1 MSPEDRAR
9 LEALE
14 REVARLRA
22 LLEPQGQAKEAS
34 HQAAPPPPPA
44 PRRVRLSGLE
54 AYMAAGI
61 LGILPDAAGQV
72 SEEEGQAVG
81 ALLTE
86 YRARGYRWPAVATP
100 PLEVQA
106 RRLALLARAL
116 GEHVAALRRAV
127 SHRGDLPH
135 HVREGV
141 VGALQ
146 EALEALEGN

>member
-1 MSPEDRAR
+1 MTAAERAR

-22 LLEPQGQAKEAS
+22 LLEGPAKEAS
-34 HQAAPPPPPA
+34 PPPPPPSA
-44 PRRVRLSGLE
+44 PRRVRLEGLE

-72 SEEEGQAVG
+72 EEEEARAVG
-81 ALLTE
+81 ALLSE
-86 YRARGYRWPAVATP
+86 YRARGYRWPSVATP

-116 GEHVAALRRAV
+116 RDHAAALKRAV
-127 SHRGDLPH
+127 ATRLDLPH
-135 HVREGV
+135 HIREGV

-146 EALEALEGN
+146 EALEALKGGDS